1 MLRQLDIW
9 VSSWWFGNALL
20 IAMALGVV
28 GVAAGLTPS
37 PEVVS
42 LGGWDVPMV
51 CQFRQLFGIGCPGC
65 GLTRSFAFMADGRL
79 GMAFQ
84 MNPLG
89 PPLFL
94 VVLGQV
100 PWRAFKLWQTA
111 RERSLT
117 AE

>member
-1 MLRQLDIW
+1 MPITIHGAGGSPFVRKVRVALAEKGVPYELNPIIP
-9 VSSWWFGNALL
+9 FG
-20 IAMALGVV
+20 
-28 GVAAGLTPS
+28 PRD
-37 PEVVS
+37 E
-42 LGGWDVPMV
+42 
-51 CQFRQLFGIGCPGC
+51 LFK
-65 GLTRSFAFMADGRL
+65 
-79 GMAFQ
+79 